1 MAESA
6 YSNEP
11 YVVITADTHA
21 GAAVDAYRDYLDPK
35 YRDRFDE
42 WRGGYKNPSKKHIG
56 GKKTKNWDN
65 EERLAD
71 LEADGIVGEV
81 VFPNTVPPFYPKAF
95 HVERPPMPEQYEL
108 WLAGVR
114 AHNRWLKDW
123 CDEAPE
129 RRAGIGLIHLN
140 NIGDAI
146 EDVKW
151 IAEAGL
157 RGGVLIPIPPDDMKH
172 VKPLY
177 APEYD
182 RLWAVIQDCDL
193 VMNTHSGAGAPDYG
207 SYAAADPM
215 WIGEVGFFSQ
225 RGFKQLIWGGAFE
238 RFPKLKFILTE
249 AGCHWVPELLAHM
262 DRIHQGILAGFM
274 GEMDY
279 SKSQTIKEPPSFYA
293 KRNCYYG
300 ASFPG
305 KREIDGRYE
314 VGIDRILWGSDYPH
328 YEGCFP
334 YSREAMQ
341 LAYCELPEPEV
352 RMMLGE
358 NAARLYNFDLEKL
371 KAHAARVAVMPEDI
385 ARPLEEIPE
394 GVTSPNLRRAL
405 YERKQAGAG
414 KS

>member
-1 MAESA
+1 MSAET
-6 YSNEP
+6 YSDEP

-21 GAAVDAYRDYLDPK
+21 GAAIDAYKDYLDPK
-35 YRDRFDE
+35 YRPDFDD
-42 WRGGYKNPSKKHIG
+42 WRGQYRNPSKKHIG
-56 GKKTKNWDN
+56 GKKAKNWDN
-65 EERLAD
+65 AVRFGD

-95 HVERPPMPEQYEL
+95 HVSRPPEPKDYEH
-108 WLAGVR
+108 WLAGIR

-140 NIGDAI
+140 DIDDAI

-157 RGGVLIPIPPDDMKH
+157 RGGVLLPIPPDDMKH
-172 VKPLY
+172 LKPLY

-193 VMNTHSGAGAPDYG
+193 VMNTHSGAGSPDYG
-207 SYAAADPM
+207 PYPAAHPF
-215 WIGEVGFFSQ
+215 WIMEVPFFSQ
-225 RGFKQLIWGGAFE
+225 RGFTQLIWGGVFE
-238 RFPKLKFILTE
+238 RFPDLEFILTE
-249 AGCHWVPELLAHM
+249 AGCAWVPALLERMDGIHM
-262 DRIHQGILAGFM
+262 GIQAGMM

-279 SKSQTIKEPPSFYA
+279 SQVDSLKQPPSFYA
-293 KRNCYYG
+293 KRNCYFG

-305 KREIDGRYE
+305 KREIDGRHE
-314 VGIDRILWGSDYPH
+314 VGIERILWGSDYPH

-334 YSREAMQ
+334 YSRQAMQ
-341 LAYCELPEPEV
+341 LAFCDLPEAEV

-358 NAARLYNFDLEKL
+358 NAARLYRFDLEKL
-371 KAHAARVAVMPEDI
+371 RGHAAKAGVMPAEI

-394 GVTSPNLRRAL
+394 GVTSPNLRKAL
-405 YERKQAGAG
+405 YERKQAGRQA
-414 KS
+414 